1 MIPAHSGR
9 RACVIAQ
16 VVAQTLLLEMRVEGR
31 KIAFLVRL
39 TLVGTVYWEPW
50 K

>member
-1 MIPAHSGR
+1 
-9 RACVIAQ
+9 
-16 VVAQTLLLEMRVEGR
+16 MRVEGR